1 MSEPGPLLGQGRRAT
16 VHGLGGSRVF
26 KRFGPGVP
34 PDSIAREA
42 AAQARAHAAGLA
54 VPQVHGVRTLAG
66 APGIEMDAAPGPV
79 LAEAMLQ
86 GAVPPEEALR
96 RMLRLQLAIHAC
108 PGHGLPKLHLRLR
121 ERIAASGLPLRR
133 RDGLLA
139 RLAARPEQAQLCHGD
154 FHPYNVLGSPGEEQ
168 VIDWAD
174 AASGTP
180 LADACLTTIL
190 IAPHDA
196 ALALR
201 YLDLYLAAT
210 GLAREEAA
218 VWLPLIAA
226 ARLAEGLAAERPALL
241 RLLEPDA

>member
-16 VHGLGGSRVF
+16 VHGLSNGRVF

-34 PDSIAREA
+34 PESIAREA
-42 AAQARAHAAGLA
+42 AAQARARAAGLA
-54 VPQVHGVRTLAG
+54 VPRVHGVRTMEG
-66 APGIEMDAAPGPV
+66 ATGIEMDAAPGPV
-79 LAEAMLQ
+79 LAEEMVL

-108 PGHGLPKLHLRLR
+108 PGEGLPPLHLRLR
-121 ERIAASGLPLRR
+121 ERIAASGLPPGQ
-133 RDGLLA
+133 RDGLLGQ
-139 RLAARPEQAQLCHGD
+139 LAAQPEQARLCHGD
-154 FHPYNVLGSPGEEQ
+154 FHPYNVLGPPGEEQ

-190 IAPHDA
+190 IAPHDE

-210 GLAREEAA
+210 GLARAEAA
-218 VWLPLIAA
+218 AWLPLLAA
-226 ARLAEGLAAERPALL
+226 ARLAEGQAAERAALL
-241 RLLEPDA
+241 RLLEPGA